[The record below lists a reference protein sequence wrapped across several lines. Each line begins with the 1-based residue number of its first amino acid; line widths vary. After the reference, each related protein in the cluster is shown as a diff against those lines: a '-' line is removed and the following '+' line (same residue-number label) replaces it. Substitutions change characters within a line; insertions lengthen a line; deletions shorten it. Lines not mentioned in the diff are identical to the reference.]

1 MIDDT
6 LAKLEARLRDS
17 DNLSDENRQAL
28 EALVKELKSE
38 IDTLEDRDSAD
49 SIAGFSEG
57 GAREALRRETDPDLL
72 DLNLQG
78 LQRSARSFEASHPKL
93 VSVVNSLCQQLSN
106 LGI

>member
-6 LAKLEARLRDS
+6 IAKLEARLRDS
-17 DNLSDENRQAL
+17 ENLSDENRGAL
-28 EALVKELKSE
+28 ESLVSELKLE
-38 IDTLEDRDSAD
+38 IDKLEDDDVKD

-57 GAREALRRETDPDLL
+57 GAREALRKETDPDLL

-78 LQRSARSFEASHPKL
+78 LERSARAFEASHPRL
-93 VSVVNSLCQQLSN
+93 MSVVNSLCQQLSN